1 MNKTIGLLLLMI
13 VLGSCKGKTK
23 KVVVGLDK
31 NDEKALKIDSYTFS
45 ELAPLLSK
53 NDGKTYVVNFW
64 ATWCAPC
71 VKELPAFEKLLVE
84 YSAKNVEVILVSLD
98 FPSQIKTKLL
108 PFIERNKLQSKVVLL
123 DDPNQD
129 EWIPKINSKWSGAIP
144 ATLIYNAQKRKF
156 YERSFHYNE
165 LETEVQKFLN

>member
-1 MNKTIGLLLLMI
+1 MNKTIGLLLLLI
-13 VLGSCKGKTK
+13 VLVSCKGKTK

-84 YSAKNVEVILVSLD
+84 YTAKNVEVILVSLD
-98 FPSQIKTKLL
+98 FSSQIKTKLL

-156 YERSFHYNE
+156 YERSFDYNE